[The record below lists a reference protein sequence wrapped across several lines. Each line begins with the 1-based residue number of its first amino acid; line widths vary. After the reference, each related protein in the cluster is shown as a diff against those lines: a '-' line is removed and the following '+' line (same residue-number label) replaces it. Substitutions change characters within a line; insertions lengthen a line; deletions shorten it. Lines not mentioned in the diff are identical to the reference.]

1 MIKKLLAAA
10 GLLAVVSLFWGVGV
24 ASAHHPE
31 VVATNVCAE
40 TGAVPTIQVVA
51 TAWETDWGN
60 DHRVNNDVRID
71 VTGPGVNLTR
81 SGSFAAPGYAI
92 TTTFAVPGAEGRTL
106 TVRVTSVA
114 PWGPNGEYG
123 SAGEYR
129 ETTVT
134 VAPPCPANTTTTTT
148 STVPPSSTTTAPPVS
163 PTTTPPST
171 GTGSGSSAT
180 GTGSGSGSANVPV
193 EVEGRVQTRDDSPD
207 SAAAARQAQSGQL
220 AFTGAETNLLVGLA
234 LGSLALGGALVGLG
248 RRRHTTS

>member
-10 GLLAVVSLFWGVGV
+10 GILAVASFFWGAGV

-51 TAWETDWGN
+51 TAWQTDWGN

-71 VTGPGVNLTR
+71 VTGPGVNLSR
-81 SGSFAAPGYAI
+81 SGTFVGPDYSI

-114 PWGPNGEYG
+114 PWGPNGEFG
-123 SAGEYR
+123 SAGEFR

-134 VAPPCPANTTTTTT
+134 VAPPCPGTSTTTTTVPPTTT
-148 STVPPSSTTTAPPVS
+148 STPAPPTTTAAPVS
-163 PTTTPPST
+163 PTTTPS
-171 GTGSGSSAT
+171 SGA
-180 GTGSGSGSANVPV
+180 GSADVPT
-193 EVEGRVQTRDDSPD
+193 EVAGKVQTRDDSPD
-207 SAAAARQAQSGQL
+207 SAAASRQTGAQAGQL
-220 AFTGAETNLLVGLA
+220 AFTGAETNLLVGVA
-234 LGSLALGGALVGLG
+234 LGSLALGAALVGLG
-248 RRRHTTS
+248 RRRRTS